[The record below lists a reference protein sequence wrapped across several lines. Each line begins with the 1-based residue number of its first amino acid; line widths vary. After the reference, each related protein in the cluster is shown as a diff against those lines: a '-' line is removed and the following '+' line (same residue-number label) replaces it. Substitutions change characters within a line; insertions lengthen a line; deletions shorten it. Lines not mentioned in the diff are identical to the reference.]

1 MELKDKKTNRIIGID
16 ASNLRRGGG
25 ITHLVEFI
33 AAAKPEYHD
42 IKKIIIWGSSKTLD
56 LLDDKPWLVKIIP
69 SELNSGFVK
78 RFYWQKFKLSN
89 SVIKQGCDL
98 IFIPGGSFSTSFRP
112 LVTMSRNM
120 LPFEKNELKRY
131 GISLKALRLI
141 LLKWFQSKSFKS
153 ASGVIFLTK
162 YAEKNILKVTGRL
175 PGISSVIPHGLNDRF
190 KIEPKEQ
197 YDISNYNLTYP
208 FRLLYVSII
217 EEYKHQWNVVEA
229 LAQLRLKGYPVELHL
244 VGPSYPR
251 ALKSLNK
258 VIDRLDKDRKWV
270 KYHGS
275 VPYIKLHEIY
285 NQSNLGIFASSCENM
300 PNILLETMAAGLPI
314 ACSNRG
320 PMPEILGGF
329 GLYFNP
335 EKPDDISQVIEKYLI
350 DPELRL
356 KKAKSSFAYAQEF
369 SWSNCADE
377 TLSFLN
383 KVALNHK
390 N

>member
-190 KIEPKEQ
+190 KIEPK
-197 YDISNYNLTYP
+197 
-208 FRLLYVSII
+208 
-217 EEYKHQWNVVEA
+217 
-229 LAQLRLKGYPVELHL
+229 
-244 VGPSYPR
+244 
-251 ALKSLNK
+251 
-258 VIDRLDKDRKWV
+258 
-270 KYHGS
+270 
-275 VPYIKLHEIY
+275 
-285 NQSNLGIFASSCENM
+285 
-300 PNILLETMAAGLPI
+300 
-314 ACSNRG
+314 
-320 PMPEILGGF
+320 
-329 GLYFNP
+329 
-335 EKPDDISQVIEKYLI
+335 
-350 DPELRL
+350 
-356 KKAKSSFAYAQEF
+356 
-369 SWSNCADE
+369 
-377 TLSFLN
+377 
-383 KVALNHK
+383 
-390 N
+390 